1 MRDLNEILSN
11 KHIWGH
17 NIMFQMHTAWIKLPD
32 CGTCSVIWSEN
43 EDGMEHVSISPKK
56 KLRIPTW
63 DDMCVLKETF
73 FRDSEEAYEIHPKK
87 SEYVNMVE
95 NCLHLWKPIGQELGD
110 LIAINGEMKAIL
122 MKLAK
127 VEQENDE
134 MRKELY
140 QPELPE
146 AENKEKMKITLMDGR
161 SAYACEVEP

>member
-1 MRDLNEILSN
+1 MRDLDEILSN

-17 NIMFQMHTAWIKLPD
+17 SIMFPMHTAWIKLPD

-43 EDGMEHVSISPKK
+43 EAGMEHVSISPKK

-110 LIAINGEMKAIL
+110 LIAINGEMKAII

-134 MRKELY
+134 MK
-140 QPELPE
+140 
-146 AENKEKMKITLMDGR
+146 KEKNHGKRTL
-161 SAYACEVEP
+161 